1 MRDQPLM
8 PATIS
13 GVLTTMSRTH
23 RPYETENKLLEVI
36 REYSNSIY
44 GDCYRLADGNTE
56 AYVFKV
62 NIIPNSGASF
72 YTDAYSSVIEYM
84 NKNPSATTE
93 LVRLTIGGD
102 LHKSAFLNTNM
113 WFARETVRLNG
124 LTFRIGGR
132 DQLLTVFDEWA
143 STMEYAVV
151 GE

>member
-1 MRDQPLM
+1 M

-23 RPYETENKLLEVI
+23 RPYETEAILIRVL
-36 REYSNSIY
+36 REYISSIY

-62 NIIPNSGASF
+62 NLVPNGDTSF

-102 LHKSAFLNTNM
+102 LHKTAFLNTNM

-132 DQLLTVFDEWA
+132 DQLLTVFDDWE
-143 STMEYAVV
+143 STIDYVVV